1 MKLRSLIPFLGLS
14 LILVLAISLVR
25 QQLGGFTPAPPI
37 SASGGGESPQL
48 ESPRTPEPIILV
60 PRENESNAT
69 DAGSRD
75 RLAQRPKLP
84 DPATDVGPESSGP
97 PRGSDTIEFLLL
109 PSEDR

>member
-1 MKLRSLIPFLGLS
+1 MKLRPLIPVLGLS
-14 LILVLAISLVR
+14 LVLVLAISLVR

-37 SASGGGESPQL
+37 SVLGGGEPLDL
-48 ESPRTPEPIILV
+48 EPPRTLEPIILV
-60 PRENESNAT
+60 PRENDTSAPEAV
-69 DAGSRD
+69 SRE

-84 DPATDVGPESSGP
+84 NASPDAGPESSGP